1 MKWLV
6 ILLMFS
12 HSSSAE
18 THFLKIYFT
27 GSSGLTN
34 FPPFEIL
41 GRLDDIEIA
50 YCNKKIIDVKLD
62 WVQKAFT
69 DDPKLFEFVKSACFI
84 SNPAFFT
91 YIIAELMKNFN
102 QTEGSHTLQR
112 VGGCELNIETKAFK
126 GFLKYGYD
134 GEDFLEF
141 DLNGLKWIA
150 LRKEAVFLKLLW
162 DTDTQDLEFHHYLL
176 TDLCY
181 GAFNA
186 SLVSG
191 QSSLFKTGTVLQM
204 YFKCININ
212 LMFRSLKES
221 ELSFRSSL

>member
-1 MKWLV
+1 
-6 ILLMFS
+6 
-12 HSSSAE
+12 
-18 THFLKIYFT
+18 
-27 GSSGLTN
+27 
-34 FPPFEIL
+34 
-41 GRLDDIEIA
+41 
-50 YCNKKIIDVKLD
+50 KIIFL
-62 WVQKAFT
+62 
-69 DDPKLFEFVKSACFI
+69 P
-84 SNPAFFT
+84 
-91 YIIAELMKNFN
+91 
-102 QTEGSHTLQR
+102 GSHTLQR

-212 LMFRSLKES
+212 LMFLSLSLSGVRSKIMFSIILKFYES
-221 ELSFRSSL
+221 SQIRITVIAVVSAVMSIIIIALAFTAYKKRNGKSILKLD